1 MTRKVSLA
9 LGLVSAI
16 TALAMGQDGNRDP
29 HPGITITVEGSYLQE
44 SIDLM
49 IIRQQS
55 RAETREMKLQ
65 ALKHIKTAM
74 DQGISSGE
82 VLSALEY
89 MALEGIVN
97 KTVYNNRI
105 RNNHP
110 DIRRQAAAYLGDLG
124 SADAH
129 RILLKMAQAE
139 YEPMILTEVVKSLT
153 KTGIN
158 DHNETVRVITKRVNA
173 FDVLLPDNLLA
184 LAALEAYETFTRQS
198 GGTLD
203 ASTIEV
209 IRRISEG
216 RYHGI
221 IRERAKEILS
231 LLHTYSPP
239 PRPEDLSE

>member
-1 MTRKVSLA
+1 MSRRSSLV
-9 LGLVSAI
+9 LGLVGTIA
-16 TALAMGQDGNRDP
+16 ALAMGQDFDRDTNA
-29 HPGITITVEGSYLQE
+29 GITITVEGSYLQE

-55 RAETREMKLQ
+55 RAENRELKFR
-65 ALKHIKTAM
+65 ALKNIKTAI
-74 DQGISSGE
+74 DQGITDGE

-105 RNNHP
+105 RNNYP
-110 DIRRQAAAYLGDLG
+110 DIRGRAAAYLGGLG
-124 SADAH
+124 SPDAQQ
-129 RILLKMAQAE
+129 ILLKMAQAE

-153 KTGIN
+153 KIGIN
-158 DHNETVRVITKRVNA
+158 DNNETVRMITKRLKA

-184 LAALEAYETFTRQS
+184 LAALEAYETFAYKD
-198 GGTLD
+198 GGKLD
-203 ASTIEV
+203 TSTVQV

-221 IRERAKEILS
+221 IRERAKQFLT

-239 PRPEDLSE
+239 PP